1 MGDARRGQDHKG
13 NEEGVNVVTE
23 FRFPDVGEGITEGTV
38 KKWLVK
44 EGDTIDEDQVMA
56 EVETD
61 KAVVEMSSPVSGT
74 ILKIHVQEDEVVNVG
89 QVLVVI
95 GESGEAVPEPTAAP
109 VQVPAP
115 TVAAPA
121 AAPAPAPSPVS
132 AQGATGVPGGKVR
145 ATPKVRRL
153 AKQKGVDLGTVTPTG
168 TGGRVT
174 EADVNTAYAAM
185 QAAAAAPAKPA
196 MKVKLNYD
204 FYGHIKHKP
213 FKSLRKVIADNMV
226 ISKYTAPHATAM
238 EEVDTSALW
247 DLRAEMK
254 AEAEKEGVKLTFL
267 PFIIM
272 ATVKALA
279 AHPSLNSELDEEEA
293 DIIIKEYANI
303 GVAVDTDD
311 GLMVPVLKRT
321 EHKDIWQ
328 IAKEVEGLTERAR
341 SRKIDLADLKGGSFT
356 ISNYGS
362 VGGMYG
368 VPIIN
373 YPESAILGI
382 GRMRDVPRVVDGEIV
397 VRKVMGLSVSF
408 DHRIVDGAEVAGFIN
423 SLKALFENPRDI
435 LVKEEPS
442 EE

>member
-1 MGDARRGQDHKG
+1 
-13 NEEGVNVVTE
+13 VVTE

-44 EGDTIDEDQVMA
+44 EGDVVDEDQVVA

-61 KAVVEMSSPVSGT
+61 KAVVEMPSPVPGT
-74 ILKIHVQEDEVVNVG
+74 ILKIHVQEDEVINVG

-95 GESGEAVPEPTAAP
+95 GESGETVPEPFAASTAAP
-109 VQVPAP
+109 PPIAASPAVSTAPAP
-115 TVAAPA
+115 TAVATVPSAPT
-121 AAPAPAPSPVS
+121 
-132 AQGATGVPGGKVR
+132 GAVGGKVR

-153 AKQKGVDLGTVTPTG
+153 AKQKGVDLSTVTPTG
-168 TGGRVT
+168 SGGRVT
-174 EADVNTAYAAM
+174 EVDVNATLEAM
-185 QAAAAAPAKPA
+185 QASAAAASKPA

-226 ISKYTAPHATAM
+226 ESKYTAPHATAM

-247 DLRAEMK
+247 DLRTEMK
-254 AEAEKEGVKLTFL
+254 AEAETQGIKLTFL
-267 PFIIM
+267 PYIIM
-272 ATVKALA
+272 ATVKALKK
-279 AHPSLNSELDEEEA
+279 HPSLNSELDEEEA
-293 DIIIKEYANI
+293 DIIVKEYANI
-303 GVAVDTDD
+303 GVAVDTDA

-328 IAKEVEGLTERAR
+328 IAKEVEDLTARAR

-373 YPESAILGI
+373 FPEAAIMGV

-423 SLKALFENPRDI
+423 TLKYLFENPEEI
-435 LVKEEPS
+435 LVKEGPS
-442 EE
+442 ED

>member
-1 MGDARRGQDHKG
+1 
-13 NEEGVNVVTE
+13 VVTE
-23 FRFPDVGEGITEGTV
+23 FMFPDVGEGITEGTV

-44 EGDTIDEDQVMA
+44 EGDAVEEDQVVA

-61 KAVVEMSSPVSGT
+61 KAVVEMPAPVSGT
-74 ILKIHVQEDEVVNVG
+74 VLKIYVQEDQVVNVG

-95 GESGEAVPEPTAAP
+95 GEEGEDVPEPGTAPAPPTPPVAAAPTPTAA
-109 VQVPAP
+109 V
-115 TVAAPA
+115 A
-121 AAPAPAPSPVS
+121 AAPAPAAAPV
-132 AQGATGVPGGKVR
+132 ATGTPGGKVR

-153 AKQKGVDLGTVTPTG
+153 AKQKGVDLSTVTPTG

-174 EADVNTAYAAM
+174 EEDVDAALAVM
-185 QAAAAAPAKPA
+185 QAAAAATAAKPS

-226 ISKYTAPHATAM
+226 ESKYTAPHATAM

-254 AEAEKEGVKLTFL
+254 PEAEGEGVKLTFL
-267 PFIIM
+267 PYIIM
-272 ATVKALA
+272 ATVKALQK
-279 AHPSLNSELDEEEA
+279 HPSLNSELDEEEA
-293 DIIIKEYANI
+293 DIIVKEYANI

-311 GLMVPVLKRT
+311 GLMVPVLKRA
-321 EHKDIWQ
+321 EHKDLWQ

-373 YPESAILGI
+373 YPEAAILGV

-423 SLKALFENPRDI
+423 TLKYLFENPKEI
-435 LVKEEPS
+435 LVREEPS

>member
-1 MGDARRGQDHKG
+1 M
-13 NEEGVNVVTE
+13 VTE

-44 EGDTIDEDQVMA
+44 EGDVVDEDQVLA

-61 KAVVEMSSPVSGT
+61 KAVVEMPAPVSGT
-74 ILKIHVQEDEVVNVG
+74 VLKIHVKEDEVINVG

-95 GESGEAVPEPTAAP
+95 GETGEAVPEPSAAP
-109 VQVPAP
+109 VASQTSIAAVPA
-115 TVAAPA
+115 AS
-121 AAPAPAPSPVS
+121 AAPAPTAVTAVPSSPT
-132 AQGATGVPGGKVR
+132 GAAGGKVR
-145 ATPKVRRL
+145 ATPKVRRF
-153 AKQKGVDLGTVTPTG
+153 AKQKGVDLSTVTPTG
-168 TGGRVT
+168 SGGRVT
-174 EADVNTAYAAM
+174 ETDVNAALEAI
-185 QAAAAAPAKPA
+185 QVAASAAAPKPA

-226 ISKYTAPHATAM
+226 VSKYTAPHATAM

-247 DLRAEMK
+247 DLRNEMK
-254 AEAEKEGVKLTFL
+254 ADAEEREIKLTFL
-267 PFIIM
+267 PYIIM
-272 ATVKALA
+272 ATVKALKK
-279 AHPSLNSELDEEEA
+279 HPSLNSELDEEEA
-293 DIIIKEYANI
+293 DIIVKEYANI
-303 GVAVDTDD
+303 GVAVDTDA
-311 GLMVPVLKRT
+311 GLMVPVLKRA

-328 IAKEVEGLTERAR
+328 VAKEVEDLTTRAR

-373 YPESAILGI
+373 FPEAAILGV
-382 GRMRDVPRVVDGEIV
+382 GRMRDVPRVVEGEIV

-423 SLKALFENPRDI
+423 TLKYLFENPEEI

-442 EE
+442 ED

>member
-1 MGDARRGQDHKG
+1 M
-13 NEEGVNVVTE
+13 VTE
-23 FRFPDVGEGITEGTV
+23 FRFPDIGEGITEGTV

-44 EGDTIDEDQVMA
+44 EGDVVDEDQVMA

-61 KAVVEMSSPVSGT
+61 KAVVEMPAPVGGT
-74 ILKIHVQEDEVVNVG
+74 VLKIHVQEDEVINVG

-95 GESGEAVPEPTAAP
+95 GEAGEAVPEPS
-109 VQVPAP
+109 
-115 TVAAPA
+115 
-121 AAPAPAPSPVS
+121 AAPAPAPAPTAVAPAATAVPAPMAVTAAPS
-132 AQGATGVPGGKVR
+132 APTGVAGGRVR

-153 AKQKGVDLGTVTPTG
+153 AKQRGVDLSTITPTG
-168 TGGRVT
+168 SGGRIT
-174 EADVNTAYAAM
+174 EADVNAALEAM
-185 QAAAAAPAKPA
+185 QAAAAVAAPKPA

-204 FYGHIKHKP
+204 FYGHINHRP

-226 ISKYTAPHATAM
+226 ESMYTAPHATAM

-247 DLRAEMK
+247 DLRNEMR
-254 AEAEKEGVKLTFL
+254 AEADEQGVKLTFL
-267 PFIIM
+267 PYIIM
-272 ATVKALA
+272 ATVKALQK
-279 AHPSLNSELDEEEA
+279 HPSLNSELDEEEA
-293 DIIIKEYANI
+293 DIIVKEYANI
-303 GVAVDTDD
+303 GVAVDTDE

-321 EHKDIWQ
+321 EHKDLWQ
-328 IAKEVEGLTERAR
+328 IAKEVEDLTKRAR

-373 YPESAILGI
+373 FPEAAILGV

-423 SLKALFENPRDI
+423 TLKYLFENPKEI

-442 EE
+442 ED

>member
-1 MGDARRGQDHKG
+1 M
-13 NEEGVNVVTE
+13 VTE

-44 EGDTIDEDQVMA
+44 EGDVVDEDQVLA

-61 KAVVEMSSPVSGT
+61 KAVVEMPAPVSGT
-74 ILKIHVQEDEVVNVG
+74 VLKIHVKEDEVINVG

-95 GESGEAVPEPTAAP
+95 GETGEAVPEPSAAP
-109 VQVPAP
+109 VASQTSIAAVPA
-115 TVAAPA
+115 AS
-121 AAPAPAPSPVS
+121 AAPAPTAMTAVPASPT
-132 AQGATGVPGGKVR
+132 GAAGGKVR
-145 ATPKVRRL
+145 ATPKVRRF
-153 AKQKGVDLGTVTPTG
+153 AKQKGVDLSTVTPTG
-168 TGGRVT
+168 SGGRVT
-174 EADVNTAYAAM
+174 ETDVNAALEAL
-185 QAAAAAPAKPA
+185 QAAASAAAPKPA

-226 ISKYTAPHATAM
+226 ESKYTAPHATAM

-247 DLRAEMK
+247 DLRNEMK
-254 AEAEKEGVKLTFL
+254 ADAEEPEIKLTFL
-267 PFIIM
+267 PYIIM
-272 ATVKALA
+272 ATVKALKK
-279 AHPSLNSELDEEEA
+279 HPSLNSELDEEEA
-293 DIIIKEYANI
+293 DIIVKEYANI
-303 GVAVDTDD
+303 GVAVDTDA
-311 GLMVPVLKRT
+311 GLMVPVLKRA

-328 IAKEVEGLTERAR
+328 VAKEVEDLTTRAR

-373 YPESAILGI
+373 FPEAAILGV
-382 GRMRDVPRVVDGEIV
+382 GRMRDVPRVVEGEIV

-423 SLKALFENPRDI
+423 TLKYLFENPEEI

-442 EE
+442 ED

>member
-1 MGDARRGQDHKG
+1 M
-13 NEEGVNVVTE
+13 VTE
-23 FRFPDVGEGITEGTV
+23 FRFPDIGEGITEGTV

-44 EGDTIDEDQVMA
+44 EGDVVEEDQIVA

-61 KAVVEMSSPVSGT
+61 KAVVEMPAPVGGT
-74 ILKIHVQEDEVVNVG
+74 VLRINVKEDEVIQVG

-95 GESGEAVPEPTAAP
+95 GESGEAVPELSAAP
-109 VQVPAP
+109 APAP
-115 TVAAPA
+115 AVPAPA
-121 AAPAPAPSPVS
+121 AAPATAAAPAPTAVAPV
-132 AQGATGVPGGKVR
+132 AAPTGAAGGKVR
-145 ATPKVRRL
+145 ATPKVRRF
-153 AKQKGVDLGTVTPTG
+153 AKHKGVDLATVTPTG
-168 TGGRVT
+168 SGGRVT
-174 EADVNTAYAAM
+174 EADVNAAHAAM
-185 QAAAAAPAKPA
+185 QAAAATAAPTATAATKPA

-226 ISKYTAPHATAM
+226 ESKYTAPHATAM

-247 DLRAEMK
+247 DLRKEMK
-254 AEAEKEGVKLTFL
+254 AEADEQGVHLTFL
-267 PFIIM
+267 PYIIM
-272 ATVKALA
+272 ATVKALQK
-279 AHPSLNSELDEEEA
+279 HPSLNSQLDEEEA
-293 DIIIKEYANI
+293 DIIVKEYANI

-321 EHKDIWQ
+321 EHKDLWQ

-373 YPESAILGI
+373 FPEAAILGI

-423 SLKALFENPRDI
+423 TLKYLFENPREI
-435 LVKEEPS
+435 LVKDEPS
-442 EE
+442 ED

>member
-1 MGDARRGQDHKG
+1 M
-13 NEEGVNVVTE
+13 TE
-23 FRFPDVGEGITEGTV
+23 FVFPDVGEGITEGTV
-38 KKWLVK
+38 RKWLVK
-44 EGDTIDEDQVMA
+44 EGDSVEEDQVMA

-61 KAVVEMSSPVSGT
+61 KAVVEMPSPVSGT
-74 ILKIHVQEDEVVNVG
+74 VLKIYVQEDEVVNVG

-95 GESGEAVPEPTAAP
+95 GEAGEDVPEPGA
-109 VQVPAP
+109 V
-115 TVAAPA
+115 A
-121 AAPAPAPSPVS
+121 AAPMPSGPAAEAAVPSPAPAVPSAAPTATPV
-132 AQGATGVPGGKVR
+132 ATGVAGGKVR

-153 AKQKGVDLGTVTPTG
+153 AKQRGVDLATVTPTG
-168 TGGRVT
+168 SGGRIT
-174 EADVNTAYAAM
+174 EADVNAAHEAA
-185 QAAAAAPAKPA
+185 QAAAKAAPAKPA

-226 ISKYTAPHATAM
+226 ESKYTAPHATAM
-238 EEVDTSALW
+238 EEVDTTALW

-254 AEAEKEGVKLTFL
+254 EEAEKEGLKLTFL

-272 ATVKALA
+272 ATVKGLQE
-279 AHPSLNSELDEEEA
+279 HPSLNSELDEEEA
-293 DIIIKEYANI
+293 DIIVKEYANI
-303 GVAVDTDD
+303 GIAVDTDD
-311 GLMVPVLKRT
+311 GLMVPVLKRA
-321 EHKDIWQ
+321 EHKDLLQ

-373 YPESAILGI
+373 FPEAAILGI

-423 SLKALFENPRDI
+423 TLKRLFENPKEI
-435 LVKEEPS
+435 LERTEPS

>member
-1 MGDARRGQDHKG
+1 M
-13 NEEGVNVVTE
+13 VTE
-23 FRFPDVGEGITEGTV
+23 FVFPDVGEGITEGTV
-38 KKWLVK
+38 RKWLVK
-44 EGDTIDEDQVMA
+44 EGDSVEEDQVMA

-61 KAVVEMSSPVSGT
+61 KAVVEMPAPVSGT
-74 ILKIHVQEDEVVNVG
+74 VLKIYVQQDEVVNVG

-95 GESGEAVPEPTAAP
+95 GEKGEDVPEPGAVVAAPTPSGPAVETAAP
-109 VQVPAP
+109 ASAAAMRA
-115 TVAAPA
+115 TAPA
-121 AAPAPAPSPVS
+121 AKPA
-132 AQGATGVPGGKVR
+132 ATGVAGGKVR

-153 AKQKGVDLGTVTPTG
+153 AKQRGVDLSTVTPTG
-168 TGGRVT
+168 SGGRIT
-174 EADVNTAYAAM
+174 EADVNAAH
-185 QAAAAAPAKPA
+185 QAAQATAAAPAKPA

-226 ISKYTAPHATAM
+226 ESKYTAPHATAM
-238 EEVDTSALW
+238 EEVDTTALW

-254 AEAEKEGVKLTFL
+254 EEAEKEGVKLTFL

-272 ATVKALA
+272 ATVKGLQE
-279 AHPSLNSELDEEEA
+279 HPSLNSELDEEEA
-293 DIIIKEYANI
+293 DIIVKEYANI
-303 GVAVDTDD
+303 GIAVDTDD
-311 GLMVPVLKRT
+311 GLMVPVLKRA
-321 EHKDIWQ
+321 EHKDLLQ

-373 YPESAILGI
+373 FPEAAILGI

-423 SLKALFENPRDI
+423 TLKRLFENPREI
-435 LVKEEPS
+435 LEREEPS

>member
-1 MGDARRGQDHKG
+1 
-13 NEEGVNVVTE
+13 VTE

-44 EGDTIDEDQVMA
+44 EGDTVEEDQVLA

-61 KAVVEMSSPVSGT
+61 KAVVEMPAPVAGT
-74 ILKIHVQEDEVVNVG
+74 VLRIHIKEDEVVKVG

-95 GESGEAVPEPTAAP
+95 GEKGEAVPEPGAA
-109 VQVPAP
+109 PAP
-115 TVAAPA
+115 TVPATPTKAVTSTAVAATPASTAPA
-121 AAPAPAPSPVS
+121 APV
-132 AQGATGVPGGKVR
+132 ATGSPGGKVR
-145 ATPKVRRL
+145 ATPKVRRY
-153 AKQKGVDLGTVTPTG
+153 ARQKGVELGTVTPTG
-168 TGGRVT
+168 SGGRVT
-174 EADVNTAYAAM
+174 EADVDRAFEAM
-185 QAAAAAPAKPA
+185 QAAAAAAPAKPA

-226 ISKYTAPHATAM
+226 ESKYTAPHATAM
-238 EEVDTSALW
+238 EEVDTTALY
-247 DLRAEMK
+247 DLRQEMK
-254 AEAEKEGVKLTFL
+254 AQAEKEGVKLTFL
-267 PFIIM
+267 PFIVM
-272 ATVKALA
+272 ATVKALQK
-279 AHPSLNSELDEEEA
+279 HPSLNSTLDEEEA
-293 DIIIKEYANI
+293 DIIVKEYANI
-303 GVAVDTDD
+303 GIAVDTDE

-321 EHKDIWQ
+321 EHKDLWQ
-328 IAKEVEGLTERAR
+328 IAKEIEGLTERAR

-373 YPESAILGI
+373 FPEAAILGV

-397 VRKVMGLSVSF
+397 ARKVMGLSVSF

-423 SLKALFENPRDI
+423 TLKYLFENPREI
-435 LVKEEPS
+435 LEVEKPS
-442 EE
+442 EG

>member
-1 MGDARRGQDHKG
+1 M
-13 NEEGVNVVTE
+13 VTE

-44 EGDTIDEDQVMA
+44 EGDVVDEDQVLA

-61 KAVVEMSSPVSGT
+61 KAVVEMPSPVSGT
-74 ILKIHVQEDEVVNVG
+74 VLKIHVQEDEVVNVG

-95 GESGEAVPEPTAAP
+95 GEAGEDVPRPSASPAVAPAPIAASP
-109 VQVPAP
+109 VGSVAPAP
-115 TVAAPA
+115 TAMTAGPSAP
-121 AAPAPAPSPVS
+121 
-132 AQGATGVPGGKVR
+132 TGTAGGKVR

-153 AKQKGVDLGTVTPTG
+153 AKQKGVDMSTITPTG
-168 TGGRVT
+168 SGGRVT
-174 EADVNTAYAAM
+174 EADVNGALEAM
-185 QAAAAAPAKPA
+185 QAAASAAAPKPA

-213 FKSLRKVIADNMV
+213 FKGLRKVIADNMV
-226 ISKYTAPHATAM
+226 ESMYTAPHATAM

-247 DLRAEMK
+247 DLRMEMK
-254 AEAEKEGVKLTFL
+254 AEAEKQGIKLTFL
-267 PFIIM
+267 PYIIM
-272 ATVKALA
+272 ATVKALQK
-279 AHPSLNSELDEEEA
+279 HPSLNSQLDEEEA
-293 DIIIKEYANI
+293 DIIVKEYANI
-303 GVAVDTDD
+303 GVAVDTDE

-328 IAKEVEGLTERAR
+328 VAKEIEDLTERAR

-373 YPESAILGI
+373 FPEAAILGV

-423 SLKALFENPRDI
+423 TLKYLFENP
-435 LVKEEPS
+435 KEIMEKVEPS
-442 EE
+442 ED

>member
-1 MGDARRGQDHKG
+1 
-13 NEEGVNVVTE
+13 VVTE

-44 EGDTIDEDQVMA
+44 EGDVVDEDQVVA

-61 KAVVEMSSPVSGT
+61 KAVVEMPSPVPGT
-74 ILKIHVQEDEVVNVG
+74 ILKIHVQEDEVINVG

-95 GESGEAVPEPTAAP
+95 GESGETVPEPFAASTAAP
-109 VQVPAP
+109 PPIAASPAVSTAPAP
-115 TVAAPA
+115 TAVATVPSAPT
-121 AAPAPAPSPVS
+121 
-132 AQGATGVPGGKVR
+132 GAVGGKVR

-153 AKQKGVDLGTVTPTG
+153 AKQKGVDLSTVTPTG
-168 TGGRVT
+168 SGGRVT
-174 EADVNTAYAAM
+174 EADVNATLEAM
-185 QAAAAAPAKPA
+185 QASAAAAPKPA

-226 ISKYTAPHATAM
+226 ESKYTAPHATAM
-238 EEVDTSALW
+238 EEVETSALW
-247 DLRAEMK
+247 DLRTEMK
-254 AEAEKEGVKLTFL
+254 AEAETQGIKLTFL
-267 PFIIM
+267 PYIIM
-272 ATVKALA
+272 ATVKALKK
-279 AHPSLNSELDEEEA
+279 HPSLNSELDEEEA
-293 DIIIKEYANI
+293 DIIVKEYANI
-303 GVAVDTDD
+303 GVAVDTDA

-328 IAKEVEGLTERAR
+328 IAKEVEDLTARAR

-373 YPESAILGI
+373 FPEAAIMGV

-423 SLKALFENPRDI
+423 TLKYLFENPEEI
-435 LVKEEPS
+435 LVKEGPS
-442 EE
+442 ED

>member
-1 MGDARRGQDHKG
+1 M
-13 NEEGVNVVTE
+13 VTE

-44 EGDTIDEDQVMA
+44 EGDVVDEDQVVA

-61 KAVVEMSSPVSGT
+61 KAVVEMPAPVGGT

-95 GESGEAVPEPTAAP
+95 GEKGEAVPGPSAAP
-109 VQVPAP
+109 TP
-115 TVAAPA
+115 APA
-121 AAPAPAPSPVS
+121 AAPTPVAAAPAISTPPAPTATAVTTAPSAPT
-132 AQGATGVPGGKVR
+132 GAAGGKVR

-153 AKQKGVDLGTVTPTG
+153 AKQKGVDLSTVTPTG
-168 TGGRVT
+168 SGGRIT
-174 EADVNTAYAAM
+174 EPDVNAALEAM
-185 QAAAAAPAKPA
+185 QAAASAVAPKPA

-226 ISKYTAPHATAM
+226 ESMYTAPHATAM

-247 DLRAEMK
+247 DLRNEMK
-254 AEAEKEGVKLTFL
+254 AEAEKQGIKLTFL
-267 PFIIM
+267 PYIIM
-272 ATVKALA
+272 ATVKALQK
-279 AHPSLNSELDEEEA
+279 HPSLNSELDEEEA
-293 DIIIKEYANI
+293 DIIVKEYANI
-303 GVAVDTDD
+303 GVAVDTEG
-311 GLMVPVLKRT
+311 GLMVPVLKRA

-328 IAKEVEGLTERAR
+328 VAKEVDDLTTRAR

-356 ISNYGS
+356 ITNYGS

-373 YPESAILGI
+373 FPEAAILGV

-423 SLKALFENPRDI
+423 TLKYLFENPEEI
-435 LVKEEPS
+435 LVKEEAS
-442 EE
+442 ED

>member
-1 MGDARRGQDHKG
+1 L
-13 NEEGVNVVTE
+13 VTE

-44 EGDTIDEDQVMA
+44 EGEVVDEDQVLA

-61 KAVVEMSSPVSGT
+61 KAVVEMPSPVSGT
-74 ILKIHVQEDEVVNVG
+74 VLKIHVQEDEVVNVG

-95 GESGEAVPEPTAAP
+95 GEAGEDVPRPSAAP
-109 VQVPAP
+109 AVAPAPITASPVGSVAPAP
-115 TVAAPA
+115 TAMTAGPSAP
-121 AAPAPAPSPVS
+121 
-132 AQGATGVPGGKVR
+132 TGTAGGKVR

-153 AKQKGVDLGTVTPTG
+153 AKQKGVDMSTITPTG
-168 TGGRVT
+168 SGGRVT
-174 EADVNTAYAAM
+174 EADVNGALEAM
-185 QAAAAAPAKPA
+185 QAAASAAAPKPA

-213 FKSLRKVIADNMV
+213 FKGLRKVIADNMV
-226 ISKYTAPHATAM
+226 ESMYTAPHATAM

-247 DLRAEMK
+247 DLRMGMK
-254 AEAEKEGVKLTFL
+254 AEAERQGIKLTFL
-267 PFIIM
+267 PYIIM
-272 ATVKALA
+272 ATVKALQK
-279 AHPSLNSELDEEEA
+279 HPSLNSQLDEEEA
-293 DIIIKEYANI
+293 DIIVKEYANI
-303 GVAVDTDD
+303 GVAVDTDE

-328 IAKEVEGLTERAR
+328 VAKEIEALTERAR

-373 YPESAILGI
+373 FPEAAILGV

-423 SLKALFENPRDI
+423 TLKYLFENPKEI
-435 LVKEEPS
+435 LEKVEPS
-442 EE
+442 ED

>member
-1 MGDARRGQDHKG
+1 M
-13 NEEGVNVVTE
+13 VTE

-44 EGDTIDEDQVMA
+44 EGDAVDEDQVMA

-61 KAVVEMSSPVSGT
+61 KAVVEMPAPVSGT
-74 ILKIHVQEDEVVNVG
+74 ILKIHVQEDEVIMVG

-95 GESGEAVPEPTAAP
+95 GEAGEDVPEPST
-109 VQVPAP
+109 VPAP
-115 TVAAPA
+115 AGPA
-121 AAPAPAPSPVS
+121 AEAAAVPATTMTPTTPGAVPSP
-132 AQGATGVPGGKVR
+132 AGVAGGKVR
-145 ATPKVRRL
+145 ATPKVRRH
-153 AKQKGVDLGTVTPTG
+153 AKNLGVDLATVTPTG
-168 TGGRVT
+168 SGGRIT
-174 EADVNTAYAAM
+174 EADVEAAH
-185 QAAAAAPAKPA
+185 QAAKAAATAAPAKPA

-213 FKSLRKVIADNMV
+213 FKSLRKVIAENMV
-226 ISKYTAPHATAM
+226 ESKYTAPHATAM
-238 EEVDTSALW
+238 EEVDTTALW

-254 AEAEKEGVKLTFL
+254 GEAEEQGVKLTFL
-267 PFIIM
+267 PFIVM
-272 ATVKALA
+272 ATVKALQK
-279 AHPSLNSELDEEEA
+279 HPSLNSELDEEEA
-293 DIIIKEYANI
+293 DIIVKEYANI
-303 GVAVDTDD
+303 GIAVDTDD
-311 GLMVPVLKRT
+311 GLMVPVLKRA
-321 EHKDIWQ
+321 EHKDLWQ
-328 IAKEVEGLTERAR
+328 VAKEIEGLTERAR

-373 YPESAILGI
+373 FPEAAILGI

-397 VRKVMGLSVSF
+397 ARKVMGLSVSF

-423 SLKALFENPRDI
+423 TLKYLFENPDEI
-435 LVKEEPS
+435 LVIEKPS

>member
-1 MGDARRGQDHKG
+1 M
-13 NEEGVNVVTE
+13 VTE

-44 EGDTIDEDQVMA
+44 EGDVVDEDQVLA

-61 KAVVEMSSPVSGT
+61 KAVVEMPAPVGGT
-74 ILKIHVQEDEVVNVG
+74 VLKIHVQEDEVINVG

-95 GESGEAVPEPTAAP
+95 GEAGEAVPEPSAAP
-109 VQVPAP
+109 TPAP
-115 TVAAPA
+115 TPTAVAPA
-121 AAPAPAPSPVS
+121 GSASASAAPAPTAVTAAPSAS
-132 AQGATGVPGGKVR
+132 TGAAGGKVR

-153 AKQKGVDLGTVTPTG
+153 AKQRGVDLSTVTPTG
-168 TGGRVT
+168 SGGRIT
-174 EADVNTAYAAM
+174 EADVNAALEALR
-185 QAAAAAPAKPA
+185 AAAAVAAPKPA

-204 FYGHIKHKP
+204 FYGHIKHRS
-213 FKSLRKVIADNMV
+213 FKGLRKVIADNMV
-226 ISKYTAPHATAM
+226 ESMYTAPHATAM

-247 DLRAEMK
+247 DLRKEMK
-254 AEAEKEGVKLTFL
+254 AEGDEQGVKLTFL
-267 PFIIM
+267 PYIIM
-272 ATVKALA
+272 ATVKALQK
-279 AHPSLNSELDEEEA
+279 HPSLNSELDEEEA
-293 DIIIKEYANI
+293 DIIVKEYANI
-303 GVAVDTDD
+303 GVAVDTDE

-328 IAKEVEGLTERAR
+328 IAKEVEELTKRAR

-373 YPESAILGI
+373 FPEAAILGV

-423 SLKALFENPRDI
+423 TLKYLFENPEEI

-442 EE
+442 ED

>member
-1 MGDARRGQDHKG
+1 
-13 NEEGVNVVTE
+13 VVTE

-44 EGDTIDEDQVMA
+44 EGDTVDEDQVMA

-74 ILKIHVQEDEVVNVG
+74 ILKIHVHEDETVNVG

-95 GESGEAVPEPTAAP
+95 GEAGEKVPKPS
-109 VQVPAP
+109 
-115 TVAAPA
+115 AAPA
-121 AAPAPAPSPVS
+121 QAQAPPPVAAPAPASPVAPAPS
-132 AQGATGVPGGKVR
+132 AAPVATGVAGGKVR
-145 ATPKVRRL
+145 ATPKVRRW
-153 AKQKGVDLGTVTPTG
+153 AKQKGVDVATVTPTG
-168 TGGRVT
+168 SGGRVT
-174 EADVNTAYAAM
+174 EDDVNKAYEAI
-185 QAAAAAPAKPA
+185 QAAAAVAVAPARTA

-204 FYGHIKHKP
+204 FYGHIKHRP
-213 FKSLRKVIADNMV
+213 FKSLRKVIAENMV
-226 ISKYTAPHATAM
+226 VSKYTAPHATAM
-238 EEVDTSALW
+238 EEVDTSSLW

-254 AEAEKEGVKLTFL
+254 AEAEREGVKLTFL
-267 PFIIM
+267 PYIIM
-272 ATVKALA
+272 ATVKALQE
-279 AHPSLNSELDEEEA
+279 HPSLNSELDEEEA
-293 DIIIKEYANI
+293 DIIVKEYANI
-303 GVAVDTDD
+303 GIAVDTDD
-311 GLMVPVLKRT
+311 GLMVPVLKRA

-328 IAKEVEGLTERAR
+328 IAKEVEGMTQRAR

-373 YPESAILGI
+373 FPEAAILGI

-408 DHRIVDGAEVAGFIN
+408 DHRIVDGAAVAGFIN
-423 SLKALFENPRDI
+423 TLKHLFENPREI
-435 LVKEEPS
+435 LVKDEAS

>member
-1 MGDARRGQDHKG
+1 M
-13 NEEGVNVVTE
+13 TE

-38 KKWLVK
+38 KNWLLK
-44 EGDTIDEDQVMA
+44 EGDAVEEDQVMA

-61 KAVVEMSSPVSGT
+61 KAVVEMPAPVAGT
-74 ILKIHVQEDEVVNVG
+74 ILKIYVQEEEVVTVG

-95 GESGEAVPEPTAAP
+95 GEPGEDIPEPGTAPVPTAAP
-109 VQVPAP
+109 AVAAPTPAATPAP
-115 TVAAPA
+115 T
-121 AAPAPAPSPVS
+121 APSAPV
-132 AQGATGVPGGKVR
+132 ATGAPGGKVR

-153 AKQKGVDLGTVTPTG
+153 AKQKGVDLATVTPTG
-168 TGGRVT
+168 TSGRVT
-174 EADVNTAYAAM
+174 EDDVNRAYEVM
-185 QAAAAAPAKPA
+185 QAAAAAAQAKPA

-226 ISKYTAPHATAM
+226 ESKYTAPHATAM
-238 EEVDTSALW
+238 EEVDTTALW
-247 DLRAEMK
+247 DQRTEMK
-254 AEAEKEGVKLTFL
+254 AEAEAQGVKLTFL
-267 PFIIM
+267 PFIVM
-272 ATVKALA
+272 ATVKALQK
-279 AHPSLNSELDEEEA
+279 HPSLNSELDEEEA

-311 GLMVPVLKRT
+311 GLMVPVLKRA
-321 EHKDIWQ
+321 EHKDLFG

-373 YPESAILGI
+373 FPEAAILGV

-423 SLKALFENPRDI
+423 TLKYLFENPREI

-442 EE
+442 ED

>member
-1 MGDARRGQDHKG
+1 
-13 NEEGVNVVTE
+13 VVTE

-38 KKWLVK
+38 KRWLVK
-44 EGDTIDEDQVMA
+44 EGDLVEEDQVVA

-61 KAVVEMSSPVSGT
+61 KAVVEMPAPVGGT
-74 ILKIHVQEDEVVNVG
+74 VLRIHVKEDEVVKVG

-95 GESGEAVPEPTAAP
+95 GEEGEAVPEPGTAP
-109 VQVPAP
+109 VP
-115 TVAAPA
+115 TPSGPA
-121 AAPAPAPSPVS
+121 AEVAPAPALTSTSGTAPTARQPT
-132 AQGATGVPGGKVR
+132 GAPGGRVR
-145 ATPKVRRL
+145 ATPKVRRH
-153 AKQKGVDLGTVTPTG
+153 AKHKGVDLATVTPTG
-168 TGGRVT
+168 SGGRMT
-174 EADVNTAYAAM
+174 EADVNAAFEAM
-185 QAAAAAPAKPA
+185 QAAAAATAAPAKPA

-226 ISKYTAPHATAM
+226 ESKYTAPHATAM

-247 DLRAEMK
+247 DLREEMK
-254 AEAEKEGVKLTFL
+254 PEAEKEGVKLTFL

-272 ATVKALA
+272 ATVKALQE
-279 AHPSLNSELDEEEA
+279 HPSLNSQLDEEEA
-293 DIIIKEYANI
+293 DIIVKEYANI
-303 GVAVDTDD
+303 GIAVDTDD
-311 GLMVPVLKRT
+311 GLMVPVLKRA
-321 EHKDIWQ
+321 EHKDIWA
-328 IAKEVEGLTERAR
+328 IAREVEGLTERAR

-373 YPESAILGI
+373 FPEAAILGI

-423 SLKALFENPRDI
+423 TLKRLFENPSEI

-442 EE
+442 ED

>member
-1 MGDARRGQDHKG
+1 
-13 NEEGVNVVTE
+13 VVTE
-23 FRFPDVGEGITEGTV
+23 FVFPDVGEGITEGTV
-38 KKWLVK
+38 RKWLVK
-44 EGDTIDEDQVMA
+44 EGDSIEEDQVMA

-61 KAVVEMSSPVSGT
+61 KAVVEMPAPVSGT
-74 ILKIHVQEDEVVNVG
+74 VLKIYVQQDEVVNVG

-95 GESGEAVPEPTAAP
+95 GESGEDVPEPSA
-109 VQVPAP
+109 V
-115 TVAAPA
+115 A
-121 AAPAPAPSPVS
+121 AAPMPSGPAAEAAVTASAPAMPATAPAV
-132 AQGATGVPGGKVR
+132 APTPTGVAGGKVR

-153 AKQKGVDLGTVTPTG
+153 AKQMGVDLTTVTPTG
-168 TGGRVT
+168 SGGRIT
-174 EADVNTAYAAM
+174 EADVNGAHAAA
-185 QAAAAAPAKPA
+185 QAAAKAAPAKPA

-226 ISKYTAPHATAM
+226 ESKYTAPHATAM
-238 EEVDTSALW
+238 EEVDTTALW
-247 DLRAEMK
+247 DLRADMK
-254 AEAEKEGVKLTFL
+254 EEAEKEGVKLTFL

-272 ATVKALA
+272 ATVKGLQE
-279 AHPSLNSELDEEEA
+279 HPSLNSELDEEEA
-293 DIIIKEYANI
+293 DIIVKEYANI
-303 GVAVDTDD
+303 GIAVDTDD
-311 GLMVPVLKRT
+311 GLMVPVLKRA
-321 EHKDIWQ
+321 EHKDLLQ

-373 YPESAILGI
+373 FPEAAILGI

-423 SLKALFENPRDI
+423 TLKRLFENPREI
-435 LVKEEPS
+435 LEREEPS